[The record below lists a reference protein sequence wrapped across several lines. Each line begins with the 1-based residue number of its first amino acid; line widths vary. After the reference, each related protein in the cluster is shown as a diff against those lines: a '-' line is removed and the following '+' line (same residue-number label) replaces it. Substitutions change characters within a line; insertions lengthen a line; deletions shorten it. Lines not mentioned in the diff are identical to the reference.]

1 MSPAGRTHQFADN
14 RQQSEKSD
22 SQIALSNVNESHYM
36 NVSIISNQEYS
47 SSKRKD
53 ASATR
58 LNLLNESTSKA
69 QTAVRRASQ
78 AREEREQAAAGLK
91 QREDSTT
98 RKRNRMA
105 DAQERA
111 FQA

>member
-1 MSPAGRTHQFADN
+1 M
-14 RQQSEKSD
+14 
-22 SQIALSNVNESHYM
+22 
-36 NVSIISNQEYS
+36 
-47 SSKRKD
+47 
-53 ASATR
+53 
-58 LNLLNESTSKA
+58 NLLNESTSKA
-69 QTAVRRASQ
+69 QNAVRRASQ

-91 QREDSTT
+91 QREDSMA